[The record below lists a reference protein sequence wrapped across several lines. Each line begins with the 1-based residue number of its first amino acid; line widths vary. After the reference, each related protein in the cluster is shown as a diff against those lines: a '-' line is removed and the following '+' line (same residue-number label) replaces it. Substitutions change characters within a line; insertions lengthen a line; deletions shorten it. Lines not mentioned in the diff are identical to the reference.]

1 MQLMLFFFKNN
12 PSIQTIL
19 DKQEILQPALASIA
33 RPFHSLFR
41 LL

>member
-1 MQLMLFFFKNN
+1 MSFFFTVN

-33 RPFHSLFR
+33 RPLHSLFR